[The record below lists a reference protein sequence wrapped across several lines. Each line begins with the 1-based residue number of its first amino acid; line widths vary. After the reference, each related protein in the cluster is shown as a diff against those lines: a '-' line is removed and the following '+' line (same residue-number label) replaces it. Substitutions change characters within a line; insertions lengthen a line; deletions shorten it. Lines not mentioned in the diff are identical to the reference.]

1 MFPLRQKSEIVMVS
15 EIGLARKQLQTFVEI
30 VTLTTLAS
38 TSRTSRSVVTNM
50 NFTLVLV
57 K

>member
-1 MFPLRQKSEIVMVS
+1 MFPLRQKSEILMLS
-15 EIGLARKQLQTFVEI
+15 KIGLDRKQWQIFVEI

-38 TSRTSRSVVTNM
+38 TSRTSRSVDTNM